1 MQDLNDLYY
10 FAVVVDHGG
19 FAAAERALGI
29 PKSRLSRRIS
39 QLENE
44 LGVRLLQRS
53 TRRFAV
59 TDVGQSVYRHAQS
72 MLAEAT
78 AAREVVD
85 RLSAEPRGVVKVSVP
100 VGIAQQLMP
109 KLLPEFLA
117 RYPEVRVQMHVSNR
131 RVDVINE
138 GFDVAIRV
146 RTKFDD
152 DGSLVMR
159 TFGQIQ
165 ELLVASP
172 RYLDKAGRPRVPEDL
187 ASHTS
192 MTMGEDDGRHRW
204 ELQGR
209 DGEVR
214 RIELKPRVS
223 GFDFPMLM
231 DLARQGL
238 GITMLPETMCADA
251 VRSGALEVVL
261 PDWRLPQGVAHAVFA
276 SRRGMLPAVRVFI
289 DFLAEKLPPLIEES
303 SLNCRS
309 CGKCKIGELKE
320 LAEQYGAH
328 IKVATGGTLARKIIR
343 EIRPR
348 AIVAVACERDL
359 SSGIQDSGPVPV
371 IGVLNCRPNGPC
383 VNTDVSLEAVEQA
396 INTICHR

>member
-10 FAVVVDHGG
+10 FAMVVDHGG

-39 QLENE
+39 QLEND

-59 TDVGQSVYRHAQS
+59 TDVGQSVHRHAQS

-85 RLSAEPRGVVKVSVP
+85 RLSAEPRGLVKASVP

-109 KLLPEFLA
+109 KLLPDFLA
-117 RYPEVRVQMHVSNR
+117 RYPEVRVQLHVSNR

-138 GFDVAIRV
+138 GFDMAMRIRS
-146 RTKFDD
+146 KLDD

-159 TFGQIQ
+159 SFGEIQ

-172 RYLDKAGRPRVPEDL
+172 KYLDRAGRPKTPDDL
-187 ASHTS
+187 AGHTTMS
-192 MTMGEDDGRHRW
+192 MGEDEVRQRW
-204 ELQGR
+204 ELRGR

-214 RIELKPRVS
+214 RVDLKPRVA

-231 DLARQGL
+231 ELARQGL
-238 GITMLPETMCADA
+238 GITMLPETLCAEA
-251 VRSGALEVVL
+251 VRSGELEVVL
-261 PDWRLPQGVAHAVFA
+261 PEWRLPQGIAHVVFA
-276 SRRGMLPAVRVFI
+276 SRRGLLPAVRVFI
-289 DFLAEKLPPLIEES
+289 DFLAERLPPLIEES
-303 SLNCRS
+303 SLDCRKS
-309 CGKCKIGELKE
+309 GRADARIAPLQR
-320 LAEQYGAH
+320 AAVSNGA
-328 IKVATGGTLARKIIR
+328 AAA
-343 EIRPR
+343 PPP
-348 AIVAVACERDL
+348 A
-359 SSGIQDSGPVPV
+359 
-371 IGVLNCRPNGPC
+371 
-383 VNTDVSLEAVEQA
+383 
-396 INTICHR
+396 

>member
-10 FAVVVDHGG
+10 FAMVVEHGG

-39 QLENE
+39 QLETD

-72 MLAEAT
+72 MLAEAS

-85 RLSAEPRGVVKVSVP
+85 RLSAEPRGVVKASVP
-100 VGIAQQLMP
+100 VGVAQQLMP

-117 RYPEVRVQMHVSNR
+117 RYPDVRVQLHVSNR

-138 GFDVAIRV
+138 GFDVALRV
-146 RTKFDD
+146 RTRFDD

-159 TFGQIQ
+159 SFGQIQ

-172 RYLDKAGRPRVPEDL
+172 RYLDRAGRPPAPAARV
-187 ASHTS
+187 SHTT
-192 MTMGEDDGRHRW
+192 MTMGEEEGRQRW

-214 RIELKPRVS
+214 RVDLKARVS

-231 DLARQGL
+231 ELAKQGL
-238 GITMLPETMCADA
+238 GITMLPETMCAEA
-251 VRSGALEVVL
+251 VRSGELEVVL

-303 SLNCRS
+303 SLNCRH
-309 CGKCKIGELKE
+309 CGKDDSAPARLAGARAPAGE
-320 LAEQYGAH
+320 AGAH
-328 IKVATGGTLARKIIR
+328 ATI
-343 EIRPR
+343 P
-348 AIVAVACERDL
+348 
-359 SSGIQDSGPVPV
+359 
-371 IGVLNCRPNGPC
+371 
-383 VNTDVSLEAVEQA
+383 
-396 INTICHR
+396 